1 MFDFEAAWFKRFS
14 PPEYV
19 NDEKYAML
27 DDENAAEN
35 LIEMRFSRNDFLESF
50 TLNDETEVE
59 FQMKLLGKDSEGTN
73 LGRLQLIKT
82 REWFLVEAHVSF
94 ELTAP
99 ANIKNAEIYNFPN
112 SGLLCSLPK
121 DHIKGLRSVF
131 STKAKQEVLK
141 LDFD

>member
-14 PPEYV
+14 PPDFV

-27 DDENAAEN
+27 DDESPTEN
-35 LIEMRFSRNDFLESF
+35 LIEMRFSRNEFLESF

-59 FQMKLLGKDSEGTN
+59 FQMKLLGTDAEGTK

-82 REWFLVEAHVSF
+82 REWFLVEAHIPF

-99 ANIKNAEIYNFPN
+99 GNIKFAEIYTFPN
-112 SGLLCSLPK
+112 RGLLCSLAK
-121 DHIKGLRSVF
+121 DNIKGLKSVF
-131 STKAKQEVLK
+131 STKTKQEVLK